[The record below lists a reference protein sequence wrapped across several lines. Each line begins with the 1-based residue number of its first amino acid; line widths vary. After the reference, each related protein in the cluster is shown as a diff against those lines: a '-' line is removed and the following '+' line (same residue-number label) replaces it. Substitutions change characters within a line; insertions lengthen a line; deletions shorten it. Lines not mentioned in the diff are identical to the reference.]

1 MECLPQ
7 TGLSAGTTITLVAIA
22 LALIAAAIVLI
33 AKSRR
38 TRTGAL
44 MALGLVGLLGA
55 LPLAGAPN
63 AAAGVDCNGANAVY
77 VTETA
82 TETAAGPTVNTTTTE
97 TADGTVVTLPGSTVT
112 RTADGSVVTLPGTVV
127 TLPGSTVTE
136 TAPGG
141 TETLPGSTVTETAP
155 GAVETVTETATETA
169 DGPTVTVTETAPRE
183 CAAPPAWLTA
193 HTTQGGWL
201 QGESYAVTADDNS
214 TGAGGD
220 GALAQIEE
228 ILTRGTVDGQALCDL
243 KITWVQSIVQ
253 RGEPDNTMGRTLTY
267 TGWNHSSNGPL
278 HLAFDAGEWGQ
289 QPWFDWNNL
298 NTTITAQLSFTQ
310 TGGGTGSSEITLS
323 GPFQVAMP

>member
-7 TGLSAGTTITLVAIA
+7 TGLSAGTTVALVAIA

-33 AKSRR
+33 VKSRR
-38 TRTGAL
+38 ARTGAL
-44 MALGLVGLLGA
+44 MAIGLAGLLGA
-55 LPLAGAPN
+55 PPLAGAPN

-77 VTETA
+77 VTSTA
-82 TETAAGPTVNTTTTE
+82 TETAAGPTVSTTSTE
-97 TADGTVVTLPGSTVT
+97 TADGATV
-112 RTADGSVVTLPGTVV
+112 
-127 TLPGSTVTE
+127 TVTE
-136 TAPGG
+136 TAEGG
-141 TETLPGSTVTETAP
+141 VETLPGSTVTETAP
-155 GAVETVTETATETA
+155 AVTVTEA
-169 DGPTVTVTETAPRE
+169 GPTTTVTETAPRE

-201 QGESYAVTADDNS
+201 QGESYTVTADDNS

-253 RGEPDNTMGRTLTY
+253 RGEPDNTMGRPLTY

-278 HLAFDAGEWGQ
+278 HLGFDAGDWGQ
-289 QPWFDWNNL
+289 QPWFEWNNL
-298 NTTITAQLSFTQ
+298 NTTITAQLSFTR

-323 GPFQVAMP
+323 GPFLVAMP